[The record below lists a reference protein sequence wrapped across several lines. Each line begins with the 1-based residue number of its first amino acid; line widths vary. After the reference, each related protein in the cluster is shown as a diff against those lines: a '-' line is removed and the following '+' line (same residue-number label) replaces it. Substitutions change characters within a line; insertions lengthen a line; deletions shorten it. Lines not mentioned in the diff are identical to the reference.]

1 MKNLLLL
8 SLICCAP
15 FLGFSQNRSDRN
27 SEIESYKIAYLTQKL
42 ELSPDD
48 AKTFWPIYTEYQK
61 EQSVLRKEK
70 SEKMISLR
78 KIDEID
84 KLSDAQVSTL
94 LSNEFSYKQKE
105 LNLERKY
112 YNIFKTKLPIKTLGK
127 YYRAQETFKREL
139 LNRFRG
145 SKPTS
150 AN

>member
-8 SLICCAP
+8 SLLFCAP
-15 FLGFSQNRSDRN
+15 FLSFSQNRSDRN

-42 ELSPDD
+42 ELSSDD

-61 EQSVLRKEK
+61 EQSVLRREK

-84 KLSDAQVSTL
+84 KLTDPQVATL
-94 LSNEFSYKQKE
+94 LSNEFNYKQKE

-127 YYRAQETFKREL
+127 YYRAQETFKKEL
-139 LNRFRG
+139 LNRFRR
-145 SKPTS
+145 SNPTTV
-150 AN
+150 N